1 MCHLHRLWFIGEM
14 KGIYSTQ
21 KVSAP
26 RILPRI
32 SPEEVALP
40 LIIIYFIYMWFFSCH
55 CHRAPFHGQL
65 EMVLSS
71 VGQTSLV
78 FLAHLVLVF
87 VKIHNSPPCFFL
99 FLHEA
104 MVPCAGSFKISDCV
118 HIISASSDLYCS
130 SQWKPFYH
138 VSLIS
143 ALSTL
148 TKH

>member
-55 CHRAPFHGQL
+55 CHESSISWATRNGSVFSWSNFTCILGSPGFGLCEDTQLSTLLFPFSPWGYGAL
-65 EMVLSS
+65 CW
-71 VGQTSLV
+71 
-78 FLAHLVLVF
+78 FLQNL
-87 VKIHNSPPCFFL
+87 
-99 FLHEA
+99 
-104 MVPCAGSFKISDCV
+104 CV

>member
-55 CHRAPFHGQL
+55 CH
-65 EMVLSS
+65 ESS
-71 VGQTSLV
+71 ISWATRNGSV
-78 FLAHLVLVF
+78 FSWSNFTCILG
-87 VKIHNSPPCFFL
+87 SPGFGLC
-99 FLHEA
+99 E
-104 MVPCAGSFKISDCV
+104 DT
-118 HIISASSDLYCS
+118 
-130 SQWKPFYH
+130 Q
-138 VSLIS
+138 
-143 ALSTL
+143 LSTL
-148 TKH
+148 LFPFSPWGYGALCWFLQNLWLRTYYFSFFWSILLITMKTFLSCVSDICTKYPH